1 MKVYDINE
9 VVEGYKEEGDYARHR
24 YTSFD
29 YCYNYFASHKGQAL
43 LDDMEKSSLVLG
55 FYLAS
60 WGMLRGSSFL
70 LDKSVMHYKDTIR
83 YISSC
88 YKSIWNIDVDDYSDE
103 NIDLILDVYKN

>member
-1 MKVYDINE
+1 
-9 VVEGYKEEGDYARHR
+9 
-24 YTSFD
+24 
-29 YCYNYFASHKGQAL
+29 
-43 LDDMEKSSLVLG
+43 MEKSSLVLG